1 MSDHLFDIIQ
11 NAVIGICISL
21 LILLSGYFVYLCY
34 ALFHESVEWNKD
46 CKNETVVATYT
57 KKEDSTNIIPIYM
70 GKTRTTIIRHE
81 KEVNHY
87 LVLSN
92 NRVWRIPKTNE
103 IPEIKINE
111 PASQY
116 CKIHAE
122 LID

>member
-1 MSDHLFDIIQ
+1 MSDDLFEVMQNII
-11 NAVIGICISL
+11 VGICILL

-34 ALFHESVEWNKD
+34 TLIHESVEWKKD
-46 CKNETVVATYT
+46 CKNEIIVATYT

-70 GKTRTTIIRHE
+70 GKTRTTIIKHE

-116 CKIHAE
+116 CNVHAE